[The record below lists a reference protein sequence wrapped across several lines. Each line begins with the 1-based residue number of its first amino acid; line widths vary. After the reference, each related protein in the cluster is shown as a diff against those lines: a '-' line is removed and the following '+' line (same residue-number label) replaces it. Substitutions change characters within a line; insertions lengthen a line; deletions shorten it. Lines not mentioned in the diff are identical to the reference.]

1 MAGDLFAPAV
11 NVVHSIVKVGSLF
24 YSIVEFRFEYEKISY
39 YVPCHNKP
47 FFVLWWD
54 IIHNP
59 DQSVIICVHT
69 GVVLKM
75 LCM

>member
-47 FFVLWWD
+47 FFVL
-54 IIHNP
+54 
-59 DQSVIICVHT
+59 
-69 GVVLKM
+69 
-75 LCM
+75 